1 MATESV
7 SVVKLS
13 ALKPGEAGVISAL
26 HTEEDLYH
34 RLAALGF
41 RVGKQ
46 IQIIRSARFAGPLHV
61 RIGTTDIMLRR
72 NEAHKIDIQLAA
84 S

>member
-1 MATESV
+1 MTDASST
-7 SVVKLS
+7 LDLA
-13 ALKPGEAGVISAL
+13 ALKPGDRATIAAV
-26 HTEEDLYH
+26 HTDQALYH

-41 RVGKQ
+41 RIGKQ
-46 IQIIRSARFAGPLHV
+46 VEVVRRARFAGPLHV

-72 NEAHKIDIQLAA
+72 KEAEKIKVRTL